1 MRPLRLSIPLLVLGA
16 MCVPGV
22 AAAGTLT
29 GRVTDLISGAPLQGI
44 LVGVGP
50 VGHGSR
56 EYTETDADGT
66 WSIDEPQAGR
76 YTACFF
82 PGSGMN
88 LLRRCRRDETV
99 GFYGEPID
107 VPAEG
112 TVGGIDAVMAP
123 GSSVTGIVTGWDGK
137 PLPGVCVSAWTPNG
151 GWLRAG
157 DALTPASGRY
167 TIIGLTPGVVN
178 KVVFAP
184 VDSFEGHCAG
194 GIDDPGFVSQ
204 WFDRRPDIE
213 SATSLSAAPSEMV
226 AGVDGSVG
234 PSATPPGSTPSSPSC
249 VVPALRHRTYAFA
262 RTKLAQAGCSTPM
275 PALKRSLSFRR
286 GSVIATRPAARTRM
300 RRGRRVTLTVSRG
313 R

>member
-1 MRPLRLSIPLLVLGA
+1 

-22 AAAGTLT
+22 ASAGTLT

-44 LVGVGP
+44 PVGVGP
-50 VGHGSR
+50 VGYGSR
-56 EYTETDADGT
+56 EYTETDADGA
-66 WSIDEPQAGR
+66 WSIDEPQAGQ

-82 PGSGMN
+82 PGYRMN
-88 LLRRCRRDETV
+88 LLRRCWRDEKV

-112 TVGGIDAVMAP
+112 TVDGIDTVMAP
-123 GSSVTGIVTGWDGK
+123 GTSVTGMVTGWDGN
-137 PLPGVCVSAWTPNG
+137 PLPYICVSAWTPNG

-157 DALTPASGRY
+157 DAVTSASGRY

-184 VDSFEGHCAG
+184 MDSFYGHCVG
-194 GIDDPGFVSQ
+194 GLGNDGFVAQ
-204 WFDRRPDIE
+204 WFDRQPDID

-226 AGVDGSVG
+226 AGVDGTVG
-234 PSATPPGSTPSSPSC
+234 PSAIPPGTTPPPPSC
-249 VVPALRHRTYAFA
+249 VVPPLRNRTYAFA
-262 RTKLAQAGCSTPM
+262 RTALADAGCSTPM
-275 PALKRSLSFRR
+275 PALKRSLSFKR
-286 GSVIATRPAARTRM
+286 GRVIATRPAARTRM
-300 RRGRRVTLTVSRG
+300 RRGRRVRLTVSRG